1 MEVNLPW
8 IEYFL
13 KNIQSEYAK
22 NPPEIKLDKITKE
35 DRLYIH
41 EILNNPVGF
50 DAEKLIKDSLTLPLK
65 KYVSDNHSLISYAD
79 SIEDLEIW
87 FRILRCLT
95 SEKATRIVYF
105 GNLTKR
111 VPPLPGQPIEPVH
124 INGGYT
130 NHCDLRT
137 IVIYRKED
145 ALRVLIH
152 ELLHGLCT
160 DPEVDLP
167 HIEADTEAWAEII
180 YVGFKARGVKN
191 VWTTLMKKQ
200 IQYSLEQAEYVH
212 KYHQVSSAMDYGWR
226 YISGRLE
233 VWHSL
238 GLSPHSTKMSK
249 TRKYRSLRLTDPT
262 L

>member
-8 IEYFL
+8 IEYLL

-22 NPPEIKLDKITKE
+22 NPPEIKVHDITKE
-35 DRLYIH
+35 DTLYID

-65 KYVSDNHSLISYAD
+65 KYMSANHSVISYAD
-79 SIEDLEIW
+79 SIEDLEVW
-87 FRILRCLT
+87 FRILRCLA
-95 SEKATRIVYF
+95 SGEPTRIVYF
-105 GNLTKR
+105 GNPTKR
-111 VPPLPGQPIEPVH
+111 QPPLPGQPIRPIH

-145 ALRVLIH
+145 GLRVLIH

-160 DPEVDLP
+160 DPHIDLP

-200 IQYSLEQAEYVH
+200 IQYSLEQANYVYKH
-212 KYHQVSSAMDYGWR
+212 HQVSSPMDYGWR

-233 VWHSL
+233 VWNSL
-238 GLSPHSTKMSK
+238 GLSPHSKKMSK
-249 TRKYRSLRLTDPT
+249 TRKYRTLRLTDPS